1 MYVSMYGS
9 MHGSSMYG
17 SKCVSTNA
25 WHACKYAC
33 EYACKYACKYVC
45 NERME
50 NDTMKG
56 MKAAMMTLRRTVC
69 DNNDNEGKT
78 NNHVN

>member
-1 MYVSMYGS
+1 M
-9 MHGSSMYG
+9 
-17 SKCVSTNA
+17 
-25 WHACKYAC
+25 
-33 EYACKYACKYVC
+33 YACKYACKSVC